1 MRYNFLVRHLDK
13 IILFIIMHCK
23 TCGNPCYELEC
34 MDCKSCEDCG
44 CSCYKEIEAD
54 DSQEE

>member
-1 MRYNFLVRHLDK
+1 
-13 IILFIIMHCK
+13 MHCK

-44 CSCYKEIEAD
+44 CSCYEETETDGSGD
-54 DSQEE
+54 DE